1 MIIDII
7 FLILMILAL
16 IQGYRRGFIVAV
28 FSFVAIIIGLA
39 AALKLSAV
47 VARHIGTAVKVSDR
61 WLPVVS
67 FLVVFIIVIFLIRLG
82 AKAIQRITE
91 AAMLGW
97 FNRLA
102 GILLY
107 IAIYLTIFSILLFY
121 AGQIK
126 IISPETVEASKTY
139 SFIQPW
145 GPKAIDGLGVVIPFF
160 KNMFTELE
168 DFFSGVS
175 QKLSFTI
182 SFLRPASQLVV
193 DCNILPQKSHC
204 QYICMS

>member
-7 FLILMILAL
+7 FLVLMILAL
-16 IQGYRRGFIVAV
+16 IHGYRRGFIVAI
-28 FSFVAIIIGLA
+28 FSFVALIIGLA
-39 AALKLSAV
+39 AALKLSTV

-61 WLPVVS
+61 WLPFVS

-102 GILLY
+102 GVVLY
-107 IAIYLTIFSILLFY
+107 AAIYLTVFSIVLFY

-126 IISPETVEASKTY
+126 IVRPETVEASRTY
-139 SFIQPW
+139 AFIQPW
-145 GPKAIDGLGVVIPFF
+145 GPKAINGLGVAIPFF
-160 KNMFTELE
+160 RNMFTELE

-175 QKLSFTI
+175 QKLSFYHTDF
-182 SFLRPASQLVV
+182 SVQPA
-193 DCNILPQKSHC
+193 NWW
-204 QYICMS
+204 

>member
-7 FLILMILAL
+7 FVILMILAL
-16 IQGYRRGFIVAV
+16 IHGYRRGFIVAI

-39 AALKLSAV
+39 AALKLSTV

-61 WLPVVS
+61 WLPFVS
-67 FLVVFIIVIFLIRLG
+67 FLVVFVIVVVLIRLG
-82 AKAIQRITE
+82 AKAIERISE
-91 AAMLGW
+91 AVMLGW

-102 GILLY
+102 GIVLY
-107 IAIYLTIFSILLFY
+107 AAIYLTIFSILLFY

-126 IISPETVEASKTY
+126 ILSPETVEASRTY
-139 SFIQPW
+139 SFIRPW
-145 GPKAIDGLGVVIPFF
+145 GPKAIDGLGVVVPFF

-175 QKLSFTI
+175 QKLSFATSI
-182 SFLRPASQLVV
+182 FPSSQL
-193 DCNILPQKSHC
+193 LGRGL
-204 QYICMS
+204 

>member
-7 FLILMILAL
+7 FVILMIIAL
-16 IQGYRRGFIVAV
+16 IHGYRRGFIVAV

-39 AALKLSAV
+39 AALKLSIV

-61 WLPVVS
+61 WMPVVS
-67 FLVVFIIVIFLIRLG
+67 FFIVFIIVILLIRLG
-82 AKAIQRITE
+82 AKAIERITE
-91 AAMLGW
+91 AVMLGW

-102 GILLY
+102 GIVLY
-107 IAIYLTIFSILLFY
+107 AAIYLTIFSILLFY

-126 IISPETVEASKTY
+126 ILSPETVEASRTY
-139 SFIQPW
+139 SFIRPW
-145 GPKAIDGLGVVIPFF
+145 GPKAIDGLGVVIPVF

-175 QKLSFTI
+175 QKLSFTTSI
-182 SFLRPASQLVV
+182 FPPSQPMGGRL
-193 DCNILPQKSHC
+193 
-204 QYICMS
+204 

>member
-7 FLILMILAL
+7 FVILMILGL
-16 IQGYRRGFIVAV
+16 IHGYRRGFIVAV

-39 AALKLSAV
+39 AALKLSTV
-47 VARHIGTAVKVSDR
+47 VAKHIGTAAKVSNR
-61 WLPVVS
+61 WLPVLS
-67 FLVVFIIVIFLIRLG
+67 FFVVFIIVIFLIRLG
-82 AKAIQRITE
+82 AKAIERIT
-91 AAMLGW
+91 AAVMLGW

-102 GILLY
+102 GIVLY
-107 IAIYLTIFSILLFY
+107 AAIYLTIFSILLFY

-126 IISPETVEASKTY
+126 ILGSETVEASRTY
-139 SFIQPW
+139 SFIRPW

-175 QKLSFTI
+175 QKLSFTTSI
-182 SFLRPASQLVV
+182 FRPAS
-193 DCNILPQKSHC
+193 
-204 QYICMS
+204 